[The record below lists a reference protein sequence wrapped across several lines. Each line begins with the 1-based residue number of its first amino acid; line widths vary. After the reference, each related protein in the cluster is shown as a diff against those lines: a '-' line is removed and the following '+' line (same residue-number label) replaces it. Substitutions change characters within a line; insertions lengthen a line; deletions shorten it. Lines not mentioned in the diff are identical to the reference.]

1 MVKSRR
7 VYVVTSNPER
17 VPEFQRLLG
26 LYGIEVRHANP
37 YGYPTRRKGP
47 SALRPLASKLLA
59 EQSELSWTKSVM
71 YEQVLLLCRGTL
83 DHADAVGRSLVDGEL
98 VTVSA
103 ALTVWCNKQSD
114 TATDVP
120 ELDEFVY
127 RHEMDARIDLSK
139 RQANKVG
146 VFNWDDV
153 VVDVY
158 SGLSYH
164 EKKVMGFKVSPRD
177 MILSRYLQDHIH
189 YRRRRLCRH
198 NHLETARA
206 VDFGDGSRAL
216 EFFGKNPYLFSEN
229 VKEHGLSSVFASVVN
244 SGVFLRAAITRRE
257 FIYWLPGLNAGIPL
271 VPKDDAIHEATFQAH
286 DLAHFLVPDLLF
298 TGQDSP
304 LHRRLYIVYR
314 MLSEATTLVFA
325 DMVFVEALNR
335 SGVSYDWGK
344 RKIWPLFRA
353 TGLDPFEPKEAQHFL
368 RVFRRLMEANVAYC
382 LLGDDSK
389 YRQLLAEGGEEGEPA
404 VLRDFKDKQPDRCT
418 GVAQTVSIAS
428 CCFLSFGAIF
438 PSFRKGGGWCKISF
452 GAIFPSF
459 RKGVG
464 VLRFFRYMPFFVE
477 DFQWTAKNYACMSAK
492 PGEMARWWQLASP
505 IRKAIGQ
512 EVCGPGATGLLTIQE
527 FAQRIQASEAG
538 GTELVWAALEEIWA
552 TRLAPVF
559 LEPQEL
565 NPDPRQLLFA
575 SFGRYMMGQCVLLA
589 RFNFVPESQSC
600 HQEILQALQDA
611 KGCLEEQQMLKL
623 RRRFEA
629 HVDLLLLRQLI
640 SQDDAVTFKEV
651 CPLFDPCFA
660 SYDEPLSQYQQLQL
674 VSSEILGAPAP
685 AGCAKGQ
692 PLQDG
697 VPAKLQRQRSQ
708 AGKGTRLR
716 WVPKQKC

>member
-404 VLRDFKDKQPDRCT
+404 VLRDFKDK
-418 GVAQTVSIAS
+418 
-428 CCFLSFGAIF
+428 
-438 PSFRKGGGWCKISF
+438 
-452 GAIFPSF
+452 
-459 RKGVG
+459 
-464 VLRFFRYMPFFVE
+464 YMPFFVE

>member
-404 VLRDFKDKQPDRCT
+404 VLRDFKDK
-418 GVAQTVSIAS
+418 
-428 CCFLSFGAIF
+428 
-438 PSFRKGGGWCKISF
+438 
-452 GAIFPSF
+452 
-459 RKGVG
+459 
-464 VLRFFRYMPFFVE
+464 YMPFFVE

-512 EVCGPGATGLLTIQE
+512 EPAFMMVCANLEVCGPGATGLLTIQE

>member
-1 MVKSRR
+1 
-7 VYVVTSNPER
+7 
-17 VPEFQRLLG
+17 LG

-164 EKKVMGFKVSPRD
+164 EKKIMGFKVSPRD

-325 DMVFVEALNR
+325 DMIFVEALNR

-368 RVFRRLMEANVAYC
+368 RVFRRLLEANVAYC

-404 VLRDFKDKQPDRCT
+404 VLRDFKDK
-418 GVAQTVSIAS
+418 
-428 CCFLSFGAIF
+428 
-438 PSFRKGGGWCKISF
+438 
-452 GAIFPSF
+452 
-459 RKGVG
+459 
-464 VLRFFRYMPFFVE
+464 YMPFFVE

-527 FAQRIQASEAG
+527 FAQRIQASEAMG

-559 LEPQEL
+559 LEPQQL